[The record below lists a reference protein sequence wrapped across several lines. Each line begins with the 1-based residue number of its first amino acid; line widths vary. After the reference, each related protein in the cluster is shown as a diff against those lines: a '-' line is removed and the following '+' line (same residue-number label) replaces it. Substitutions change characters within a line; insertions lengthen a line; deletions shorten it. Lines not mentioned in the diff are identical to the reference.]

1 MATAANTSND
11 QGPAIRS
18 FQFDQDGMGAIAN
31 SVNMFRGDVN
41 LSLPLLTLQGRGG
54 LDVAISALLHS
65 NVQNDIERWNREAPT
80 GIAGLGCA
88 LPFDRIERAPGSWG
102 DTEEPDCL
110 LVANDNRT
118 PLLRSA
124 TVWELFELSQAFAT
138 TLDARKI
145 SDALIERFAEEGL
158 ALSSATRIEPYV
170 EDGTSGWLLFEPA
183 AERIYRVARGASVL
197 PVSDGGLGYE
207 LTSYKFWAIR
217 YYPTFEH
224 WLIVKEDGTQLSY
237 GGGLATAT
245 ANAIQWGV
253 RWSSNW
259 RGASSLLE
267 GQQRYALAWN
277 LSATVSTWNDR
288 IAYTYEVVEQAVG
301 NGGLA
306 YTKACYPHTIV
317 DVFGRTLQFEYAD
330 KEYIPYDPAQPQTAR
345 AAREYADPHKAIPN
359 SAPNAYQDR
368 YETKYL
374 SKLHVRDSAGGDL
387 FAIHFRYELKNF
399 TATDPN
405 DPLYGDTVKR
415 VLVGVDQTNASGESL
430 PGLAFTYYADPA
442 DPHPGALHTITY
454 PQGGTAT
461 YVYASRDLPI
471 CAKSLQI
478 PRPDTGTPEAW
489 VPRAWF
495 GSDYAVVAWYNTD
508 SRQLQLSVYTWLG
521 FWYRWS
527 SAAMTFKANLKLASL
542 SVAARSDF
550 FAVTWEADNA
560 DRTDLLLFHKRA
572 NALGQWQQHETNLSF
587 PALRVALAAG
597 DQFVIAVVPSQDTLY
612 RITWDW
618 ASRRWQQESFA
629 LAVNCCSAQVSTQRK
644 YYLTA
649 RANYSL
655 LLCYD
660 LGAEPGKRHNCLRLS
675 HLDALGQWHDSA
687 PIAPAI
693 DIAQSDGGDTLSWA
707 PGETYAVASFLRSTT
722 SGYNHYG
729 IRIFH
734 WDADYRFTQ
743 TYARDDLQAPRNVS
757 YAAAIGGAS
766 LVASGSNLFRYNGK
780 DWQHRDL
787 GFAFASSVDNVSWLS
802 VGDDVALMT
811 QNGAS
816 QILSTLA
823 VYDPDTDSLNWQSEP
838 RRVAGID
845 ATLPFQ
851 KTRYFPTTA
860 SDFLTLDRDTFWR
873 GTSAN
878 WPSAPGDPIDDP
890 APDQRIDT
898 TTMQNQSPAFIAYL
912 QYRDVDGKLQPTRT
926 RVVNL
931 ENGRSGTLED
941 FDEQIFRSYNL
952 LGYREGAQSG
962 TAPAGPDSLLTFPLG
977 KSLDQA
983 RSITLRRH
991 IRGSVAGN
999 VRAYPVMQV
1008 TIDSGFDSVVT
1019 SYEYDE
1025 STAICDPSGQVV
1037 KFFRAT
1043 RIEGESAT
1051 ANGGTTESIYING
1064 LPTDHASVRAQYR
1077 SRLQTTTAAL
1087 DNLQDNFSVLD
1098 GYLQRQNVYDVDGQM
1113 VGHQQYDWRVHTQI
1127 QTANG
1132 QPVPIRGAY
1141 VQQLAAV
1148 VAQDGVQ
1155 TRTENEFDASTGQ
1168 RTRKQVT
1175 IYNALGEPELR
1186 SDFTLYACQV
1196 YPSLRARHCYTAVA
1210 QQSSA
1215 SKVGGGSEQ
1224 VTAVAVTRWKTW
1236 PSRSA
1241 STNPAVALQIFD
1253 SFDQYAWLGGTGS
1266 ATFSVWDTAQRP
1278 GADWQF
1284 QQAVAERS
1292 NHGLV
1297 VESINATGLPSANL
1311 YDRDERYL
1319 IANFAN
1325 ASIRSGE
1332 AAYLGFEDYEDTS
1345 GWVLAPSGK
1354 PWSGYVTAALG
1365 HSGRRSLQL
1374 SQATTGAERF
1384 ERRFVPSPRISRFLF
1399 TAWYR
1404 TESGFLV
1411 SADSGLS
1418 IELIRAGQKIE
1429 QIDLPFAETAGRWA
1443 YLSQAVELPSASGD
1457 ITVVVALRNA
1467 QAAPAYVDDLR
1478 WSPFL
1483 TTFSAQVYD
1492 TRANVATAALGPNAE
1507 TSRTLYDGFL
1517 RPIGS
1522 VGPDENVL
1530 NLASQYLSR
1539 QSADTFDRIAPNC
1552 AIELRGTGSGFYSDF
1567 LRDGDLS
1574 HWSTAE
1580 PQQWQLRD
1588 GALWHQG
1595 KAAGSIRL
1603 SSPSIRRQ
1611 FGMSVHAD
1619 PNATLSAP
1627 LGLRVG
1633 TALAVQWDPQTQ
1645 LWSLQETLKAKSKK
1659 KSTHVA
1665 ARRAAPQR
1673 GRYHEASFIADGASR
1688 AFQRDW
1694 LLVVAGRVVLFFADG
1709 ELVLSTICASD
1720 IEGEPEIFTGDDV
1733 AFSRI
1738 AVSDGVQVRLVYS
1751 DGAGNPRQEQALIDE
1766 QSLVSASVYDDR
1778 GRAAVRT
1785 KPAQLAPRAD
1795 IPLLAYRTRFVEHM
1809 NWISG
1814 VLRGE
1819 VADYYAPG
1827 GGGPSDDQGYP
1838 YQRDRYEAS
1847 PLGRVVEQGL
1857 PGKEF
1862 AIVDLDK
1869 TTPAQRHTS
1878 KTAYGTTTGAGFVGW
1893 LPAGEYPVTTYTD
1906 ADGNQRCEANDKLGA
1921 ILANGVLIAPS
1932 AQTYL
1937 TTLTATVSTADEQTV
1952 TTYLPNYYDPPA
1964 GSTPDAWR
1972 VIQRNDMLDR
1982 LVEATTP
1989 DSGTAER
1996 IYDQLNQ
2003 LRFQRS
2009 ARGAAEGWFVYTR
2022 YDALGRPLESGYL
2035 DRAWDRAELQRI
2047 ANTDPAWPPTPSTWE
2062 TVNTYDGDGS
2072 DARAMSRLITSTTA
2086 SRTPDAASDKAVR
2099 LHYAY
2104 DLAGNVVEQIQES
2117 LPDGISHPIA
2127 YEYDNLQNIRRLRY
2141 LADATQAATAE
2152 VSYTYDALGRMRTA
2166 GDAAQA
2172 DAYAVYTYNA
2182 DGSIATQRLRP
2193 GQAAATERR
2202 LSYNSPGWI
2211 TGIDSPVFRQQT
2223 YYTRAPDGSAGYYNG
2238 QVVADVDAVAD
2249 GAQRTCNYR
2258 FDSAQRLT
2266 QARGDDATT
2275 NADVVTYD
2283 ANGNFETVPAR
2294 ITAADSL
2301 NCVYNG
2307 GTDQLINTQNDP
2319 VDQFT
2324 FNPDG
2329 AIVAALPRDLQNLSY
2344 GRVSSLT
2351 KSVRTSAGQ
2360 IDFDYDSEGR
2370 RAYRRDRQFG
2380 ITQTS
2385 VYGTNDKPLVQIERD
2400 ADGSVISITRLV
2412 YGPQGLI
2419 GLHQDGRFWLVL
2431 SDRLGSSRAMISDDG
2446 SLAGSW
2452 SFLPFGGLES
2462 ESGDASERLE
2472 FLFVGQQ
2479 FDRVLGL
2486 YNFNARLYDPAIGR
2500 FYGTD
2505 PENQFA
2511 SPYVYGNN
2519 NPVGMIDPSGRLAFL
2534 ALLALSVIAGIV
2546 IGAATGAIS
2555 YGVQTLV
2562 TGEKW
2567 DWGDFGK
2574 AVGIGAL
2581 AGAVGGAVGFGAG
2594 ALASAGAVALG
2605 YSATSIGVGIV
2616 SGAVGGAAG
2625 GAAGGASG
2633 QLISNAIEGKS
2644 NLWEGVG
2651 KAAGFGAALGAI
2663 TGAIGGGWAARARFP
2678 SGPTGRGTPGV
2689 SALSDAQLENAAS
2702 LAVLRRGSI
2711 SYRQLVDLVPEGTPN
2726 TWNPSRHIRVG
2737 ARYDFVSA
2745 DNTQWTVRYHSA
2757 QTNVPQYRSGQIWS
2771 AKIEQQPVGQNRPN
2785 LLNEYGGF
2793 GHAQQA
2799 GTQGAA
2805 RNYQTLVDRAE
2816 YSHIPF
2822 RFF

>member
-1 MATAANTSND
+1 
-11 QGPAIRS
+11 
-18 FQFDQDGMGAIAN
+18 MGAIAN

-41 LSLPLLTLQGRGG
+41 LSLPLLTLKGRGG

-88 LPFDRIERAPGSWG
+88 LPFDRIERAPGSSDG
-102 DTEEPDCL
+102 TTDPDCL
-110 LVANDNRT
+110 LVANNNRT
-118 PLLRSA
+118 PLLRTA
-124 TVWELFELSQAFAT
+124 EVWELFELSSAFAA
-138 TLDARKI
+138 TLDAGKI
-145 SDALIERFAEEGL
+145 SDALTERFAEEGL
-158 ALSSATRIEPYV
+158 ALSGATRIDPYV
-170 EDGTSGWLLFEPA
+170 ADGTSGWMLFEPT
-183 AERIYRVARGASVL
+183 AERIYRVARNASAL

-207 LTSYKFWAIR
+207 LSSYKFWAIR
-217 YYPTFEH
+217 YYPAFEH

-237 GGGLATAT
+237 GGGLAAT
-245 ANAIQWGV
+245 AGTPAVNSIQWGV
-253 RWSSNW
+253 RWASNW
-259 RGASSLLE
+259 RGASTLLE

-277 LSATVSTWNDR
+277 LVATVSAWSDR

-330 KEYIPYDPAQPQTAR
+330 KEYTAYDPALPQTAR
-345 AAREYADPHKAIPN
+345 AAREYADPHKAVPS

-368 YETKYL
+368 YETKFL
-374 SKLHVRDSAGGDL
+374 SKLHVRDNTGAKM

-405 DPLYGDTVKR
+405 DPLYGDTIKR
-415 VLVGVDQTNASGESL
+415 VLVGVDQTNTSGESL
-430 PGLAFTYYADPA
+430 PGLAFTYYSDPA
-442 DPHPGALHTITY
+442 DPHPGALRSITY

-478 PRPDTGTPEAW
+478 PRPGTGTPEAW

-527 SAAMTFKANLKLASL
+527 TSSMTLKANLKLASL
-542 SVAARSDF
+542 SALTRSDF

-560 DRTDLLLFHKRA
+560 DRTELLLFHKRA

-597 DQFVIAVVPSQDTLY
+597 EQFVIAVVPSQDTLY

-618 ASRRWQQESFA
+618 APRSWRQESFA
-629 LAVNCCSAQVSTQRK
+629 LAANSCSAQVSTQRK

-660 LGAEPGKRHNCLRLS
+660 LGGEPGKRRNCLKLS

-687 PIAPAI
+687 PATPAL
-693 DIAQSDGGDTLSWA
+693 DIAQSDGGDTLFWA
-707 PGETYAVASFLRSTT
+707 PGETYAVATYLRSTN
-722 SGYNHYG
+722 SGYNQYG
-729 IRIFH
+729 LRVFH

-757 YAAAIGGAS
+757 YTAAIGGAA

-780 DWQHRDL
+780 NWQHRDL
-787 GFAFASSVDNVSWLS
+787 GFAFASSIDNVSWLS

-823 VYDPDTDSLNWQSEP
+823 VYDPDSDSLNWQSEP

-845 ATLPFQ
+845 TTLPFQ
-851 KTRYFPTTA
+851 KTRYFPTAA
-860 SDFLTLDRDTFWR
+860 SDYLTLDRDTFWR

-878 WPSAPGDPIDDP
+878 WPSVPADPIDDP
-890 APDQRIDT
+890 ATDQHIDT
-898 TTMQNQSPAFIAYL
+898 TTMQNQSPGFIAYL

-931 ENGRSGTLED
+931 ENGRSGTVED

-952 LGYREGAQSG
+952 MGYREGAQSG
-962 TAPAGPDSLLTFPLG
+962 TAPAGPDSVLTFPLG
-977 KSLDQA
+977 KTFDQA

-1008 TIDSGFDSVVT
+1008 TIDSGFDTVVT
-1019 SYEYDE
+1019 SYDYDE

-1043 RIEGESAT
+1043 RIEGDSAT
-1051 ANGGTTESIYING
+1051 VNGGTTESIYING
-1064 LPTDHASVRAQYR
+1064 LPTDHPSVQAQYR
-1077 SRLQTTTAAL
+1077 SRLQISTAAP

-1098 GYLQRQNVYDVDGQM
+1098 GYLQRQNVYDADGKV
-1113 VGHQQYDWRVHTQI
+1113 VGRQEYDWRVYTQI
-1127 QTANG
+1127 QTAQG

-1141 VQQLAAV
+1141 VQQLATV
-1148 VAQDGVQ
+1148 VEQDGVQ
-1155 TRTENEFDASTGQ
+1155 TRTESEFDASTGQ
-1168 RTRKQVT
+1168 RKRKQVT
-1175 IYNALGEPELR
+1175 IYNALGESELR
-1186 SDFTLYACQV
+1186 SDLTLYACEV
-1196 YPSLRARHCYTAVA
+1196 YPSLRARHAYTAVA
-1210 QQSSA
+1210 QQSST
-1215 SKVGGGSEQ
+1215 SKVGQANEQ
-1224 VTAVAVTRWKTW
+1224 VTAVAVTRFKTW
-1236 PSRSA
+1236 PSHNASA
-1241 STNPAVALQIFD
+1241 TSAVPLQVFD
-1253 SFDQYAWLGGTGS
+1253 SFDQYAWLGGPGS
-1266 ATFSVWDTAQRP
+1266 AAFSTWNTTQQP

-1284 QQAVAERS
+1284 QQAVVKRS
-1292 NHGLV
+1292 GHGLV
-1297 VESINATGLPSANL
+1297 VESSNATGQPSANL

-1319 IANFAN
+1319 VANFAN
-1325 ASIRSGE
+1325 ASIESGE
-1332 AAYLGFEDYEDTS
+1332 AAYLGFEDYEETA

-1354 PWSGYVTAALG
+1354 PWSGFVTTALG
-1365 HSGRRSLQL
+1365 HCGRRSLQL
-1374 SQATTGAERF
+1374 SQATTAGERF
-1384 ERRFVPSPRISRFLF
+1384 ERRFNPSPRIRRFLF

-1404 TESGFLV
+1404 TENGFRV

-1418 IELIRAGQKIE
+1418 IELIRGGQKIG
-1429 QIDLPFAETAGRWA
+1429 QIDVPFAETAGNWA

-1457 ITVVVALRNA
+1457 ISVVVALRNA

-1483 TTFSAQVYD
+1483 STFSAQVYD
-1492 TRANVATAALGPNAE
+1492 TRADVATAALGPNAE

-1517 RPIGS
+1517 RPIGA

-1539 QSADTFDRIAPNC
+1539 QSADAFDRIAPNC

-1574 HWSTAE
+1574 HWSTKE

-1588 GALWHQG
+1588 GALWHDV
-1595 KAAGSIRL
+1595 KASGSIRL
-1603 SSPSIRRQ
+1603 SSPSIRKQ
-1611 FGMSVHAD
+1611 FGMCVHAN
-1619 PNATLSAP
+1619 PRTTPSAP

-1633 TALAVQWDPQTQ
+1633 TALVVQWDPQTR
-1645 LWSLQETLKAKSKK
+1645 LWSLQETGAAKGKK
-1659 KSTHVA
+1659 KSADVA
-1665 ARRAAPQR
+1665 ARRAAPER
-1673 GRYHEASFIADGASR
+1673 GRYHEISIADDATR

-1709 ELVLSTICASD
+1709 ELVLSKICAGE
-1720 IEGEPEIFTGDDV
+1720 IEGEAEIFAGDEV

-1738 AVSDGVQVRLVYS
+1738 AVTDGVQARLVYS
-1751 DGAGNPRQEQALIDE
+1751 DGAGNPCQEQALIDE
-1766 QSLVSASVYDDR
+1766 QSLVSATVYDDR
-1778 GRAAVRT
+1778 GRAAVRS
-1785 KPAQLAPRAD
+1785 KPAQLAPRVD
-1795 IPLLAYRTRFVEHM
+1795 IPLLAYRSRFVEHM
-1809 NWISG
+1809 NWVSG

-1819 VADYYAPG
+1819 VADYYALG
-1827 GGGPSDDQGYP
+1827 GGGNSDDQGYP

-1847 PLGRVVEQGL
+1847 PLGRVIEKGL

-1869 TTPAQRHTS
+1869 TTPAQRHTG
-1878 KTAYGTTTGAGFVGW
+1878 KTAYGATTGTGFVAW
-1893 LPAGEYPVTTYTD
+1893 LPAGEYQVTTYTD
-1906 ADGNQRCEANDKLGA
+1906 ADGNQRCEATDKLGA
-1921 ILANGVLIAPS
+1921 IVANGVLIDDA

-1937 TTLTATVSTADEQTV
+1937 TTLTANTYVSDGQIS
-1952 TTYLPNYYDPPA
+1952 TTYLPNYYNPPA
-1964 GSTPDAWR
+1964 GSKPDAWR
-1972 VIQRNDMLDR
+1972 VIQRTDMLDR

-1989 DSGTAER
+1989 DSGAAER
-1996 IYDQLNQ
+1996 IYDSLNQ

-2035 DRAWDRAELQRI
+2035 DMAWNRAELQRI
-2047 ANTDPAWPPTPSTWE
+2047 ANTDPAWPPTPATWE

-2072 DARAMSRLITSTTA
+2072 DARSMSRLITSTTA
-2086 SRTPDAASDKAVR
+2086 SRTADAAAENAIR

-2104 DLAGNVVEQIQES
+2104 NIAGNVIQQTQES
-2117 LPDGISHPIA
+2117 LPEGIGYPIA
-2127 YEYDNLQNIRRLRY
+2127 YEYDNLQNIRRQRY
-2141 LADATQAATAE
+2141 LADDTQAVAAE
-2152 VSYTYDALGRMRTA
+2152 VTYAYDALGRMRTV
-2166 GDAAQA
+2166 GDASQA

-2182 DGSIATQRLRP
+2182 DGSVATQRLRP
-2193 GQAAATERR
+2193 GQTAATERR

-2211 TGIDSPVFRQQT
+2211 TGIDCPLFRQQT

-2238 QVVADVDAVAD
+2238 QVVADADAVTD
-2249 GAQRTCNYR
+2249 GTQRTRNYR

-2266 QARGDDATT
+2266 QAYGDRATADA
-2275 NADVVTYD
+2275 DFVTYD
-2283 ANGNFETVPAR
+2283 ANGNFKAVPAR
-2294 ITAADSL
+2294 IAATDPL
-2301 NCVYNG
+2301 NCVYNA
-2307 GTDQLINTQNDP
+2307 GTDQLINTQNNP
-2319 VDQFT
+2319 VGEFA
-2324 FNPDG
+2324 FNADG
-2329 AIVAALPRDLQNLSY
+2329 AIVAALPRGLENLSY
-2344 GRVSSLT
+2344 GRVSALT

-2360 IDFDYDSEGR
+2360 VDFDYDSEGR
-2370 RAYRRDRQFG
+2370 RAHRHDRRSG

-2385 VYGTNDKPLVQIERD
+2385 IYGTSDKPLIQISRD
-2400 ADGSVISITRLV
+2400 ANGRIVSITRLV

-2419 GLHQDGRFWLVL
+2419 GLHQDDRFWLVL
-2431 SDRLGSSRAMISDDG
+2431 SDRLGSSRAMIADDG

-2462 ESGDASERLE
+2462 ETGAASERLE

-2479 FDRVLGL
+2479 FDRALGV

-2519 NPVGMIDPSGRLAFL
+2519 NPVSMIDPSGRLAFL
-2534 ALLALSVIAGIV
+2534 ALLALSVLAGIV
-2546 IGAATGAIS
+2546 VGAAAGAVG
-2555 YGVQTLV
+2555 YGAQTLI

-2605 YSATSIGVGIV
+2605 
-2616 SGAVGGAAG
+2616 
-2625 GAAGGASG
+2625 
-2633 QLISNAIEGKS
+2633 
-2644 NLWEGVG
+2644 
-2651 KAAGFGAALGAI
+2651 
-2663 TGAIGGGWAARARFP
+2663 
-2678 SGPTGRGTPGV
+2678 
-2689 SALSDAQLENAAS
+2689 
-2702 LAVLRRGSI
+2702 
-2711 SYRQLVDLVPEGTPN
+2711 
-2726 TWNPSRHIRVG
+2726 
-2737 ARYDFVSA
+2737 
-2745 DNTQWTVRYHSA
+2745 
-2757 QTNVPQYRSGQIWS
+2757 
-2771 AKIEQQPVGQNRPN
+2771 
-2785 LLNEYGGF
+2785 
-2793 GHAQQA
+2793 
-2799 GTQGAA
+2799 
-2805 RNYQTLVDRAE
+2805 
-2816 YSHIPF
+2816 
-2822 RFF
+2822 